1 MPVRWNFS
9 MEMEDG
15 GRMLSRA
22 FLPFD
27 HSMVTIKSI
36 ASSKTNKTISSM
48 VVVEAEADQKQHI
61 EALLWKI
68 HGMIQLNVAKEE
80 SCV

>member
-1 MPVRWNFS
+1 VRWNFS

-27 HSMVTIKSI
+27 HSLVTIESI
-36 ASSKTNKTISSM
+36 ASSRNNKTIALM
-48 VVVEAEADQKQHI
+48 VVVETEVEQKQRI

-68 HGMIQLNVAKEE
+68 HGVIQLNVTKEE
-80 SCV
+80 SFV

>member
-1 MPVRWNFS
+1 
-9 MEMEDG
+9 MEMEDS

-27 HSMVTIKSI
+27 HSMVTIQSI
-36 ASSKTNKTISSM
+36 ASARTDKTISLV
-48 VVVEAEADQKQHI
+48 VVVEAEVEQTQRI

-68 HGMIQLNVAKEE
+68 HGMTRLFVATEE

>member
-1 MPVRWNFS
+1 MRWNFS
-9 MEMEDG
+9 MEMKDA

-27 HSMVTIKSI
+27 HSLVTIESI
-36 ASSKTNKTISSM
+36 VSSRTDKTISLM
-48 VVVEAEADQKQHI
+48 VVVEAEVEQKQRI